1 MISSKKMDRIS
12 NLPEALI
19 SHILS
24 FLPTEESALTSV
36 LSKKWRYL
44 FAYRP
49 NLDFDGSVIRFH
61 PDTCER
67 EKTQVLIVFT
77 YFVDRVLELQGN
89 STLKK
94 FSLKCGH
101 GVEPD
106 CVTPW
111 ILNVLERGVS
121 DLDLHVTLAG
131 LCLPSKMFMSKSLE
145 RLRIESENVIGIDME
160 DVFLPK
166 LKTLHINKVML
177 GKGGDFFEKVTS
189 GCHVLEE
196 LILIHVYSDF
206 WIRSVSSKPLK
217 RLILSCIDC
226 DKNPHSVSFDTPNV
240 VYLEYSD
247 FVAGKYPKVKF
258 DSLVEASVDLA
269 MTSEQHEHAS
279 YEHSVGD
286 VTDFLMGIR
295 SVQTLFA
302 SANTLEVLTFC
313 CDHIPVFHNMFS
325 LTIQTCKS
333 GWESLPALLKKCPN
347 LETLVFD
354 VRTLIISLYC
364 YLLTQT
370 KLLIVSTMIQ
380 GLSHTFTVKC
390 MDVDGCLC
398 KFSGEV
404 PTCLSSSPVKV
415 LKILRF
421 GDSGVEKE
429 TDLIKH
435 FLETMPQLEQL
446 MIYYDTLF
454 DDSVIELSSEL
465 KSFPTKASPS
475 CEIQVIFGD
484 PSS

>member
-1 MISSKKMDRIS
+1 MDRIS

-44 FAYRP
+44 FADRP

-61 PDTCER
+61 PDTCEWEMADILR
-67 EKTQVLIVFT
+67 VFT
-77 YFVDRVLELQGN
+77 RFVDRVLVLQGN
-89 STLKK
+89 STVDD

-101 GVEPD
+101 GVESD
-106 CVTPW
+106 CVRNW

-121 DLDLHVTLAG
+121 DLDLHFNLVG
-131 LCLPSKMFMSKSLE
+131 VSLPSEVFMSKSLE
-145 RLRIESENVIGIDME
+145 RLRIESKNVIPMDME

-166 LKTLHINKVML
+166 LKTLYVNKVML
-177 GKGGDFFEKVTS
+177 GEGDDCFEKVTS

-196 LILIHVYSDF
+196 LVLINVYSDF
-206 WIRSVSSKPLK
+206 WNRSVSSKTLK
-217 RLILSCIDC
+217 SLILSCC
-226 DKNPHSVSFDTPNV
+226 MEYDKNPDSVSFDTPNV
-240 VYLEYSD
+240 VYLEYCDYVS
-247 FVAGKYPKVKF
+247 GKYPKVKF
-258 DSLVEASVDLA
+258 NSLVEASIDLV

-279 YEHSVGD
+279 YEHLVGD

-295 SVQTLFA
+295 NVQTLYI

-313 CDHIPVFHNMFS
+313 CDHIPVFHNMIG
-325 LTIQTCKS
+325 LTIQSRKS

-354 VRTLIISLYC
+354 
-364 YLLTQT
+364 
-370 KLLIVSTMIQ
+370 

-398 KFSGEV
+398 KYSGEV

-421 GDSGVEKE
+421 GDAGLEKE

-454 DDSVIELSSEL
+454 DDNVIELSSEL

-475 CEIQVIFGD
+475 CEIQVIFGNL
-484 PSS
+484 SG

>member
-44 FAYRP
+44 FADRP
-49 NLDFDGSVIRFH
+49 NLDFDGSGIRSH
-61 PDTCER
+61 PDTCEWEMADTLR
-67 EKTQVLIVFT
+67 VFT
-77 YFVDRVLELQGN
+77 RFVDRVLVLQGN
-89 STLKK
+89 STLDD

-101 GVEPD
+101 GVDPV
-106 CVTPW
+106 CVTNW

-121 DLDLHVTLAG
+121 DLDLHFNLVG
-131 LCLPSKMFMSKSLE
+131 VCLPSEVFMSKSLV
-145 RLRIESENVIGIDME
+145 RLRIESQNVIPMEVE

-166 LKTLHINKVML
+166 LETLYLNKVML
-177 GKGGDFFEKVTS
+177 GNCGDCFEKVTS

-196 LILIHVYSDF
+196 LVLINVYSDF
-206 WIRSVSSKPLK
+206 WNRSVSSKTLK
-217 RLILSCIDC
+217 RLILSCIDY
-226 DKNPHSVSFDTPNV
+226 DKNPDSVSFDTPNV
-240 VYLEYSD
+240 VFLEYYD
-247 FVAGKYPKVKF
+247 YVAGKYPKVKF
-258 DSLVEASVDLA
+258 NSLVEASIDLA
-269 MTSEQHEHAS
+269 MTSEQHGLAS
-279 YEHSVGD
+279 YEHLVGD

-295 SVQTLFA
+295 NVQTLNI
-302 SANTLEVLTFC
+302 SANTLEIHFCFQVLTFC
-313 CDHIPVFHNMFS
+313 CDHIPVFHNMIG
-325 LTIQTCKS
+325 LTIQTRKS
-333 GWESLPALLKKCPN
+333 GWESLPALFKKCPN

-354 VRTLIISLYC
+354 
-364 YLLTQT
+364 
-370 KLLIVSTMIQ
+370 

>member
-1 MISSKKMDRIS
+1 MDRIS

-44 FAYRP
+44 FADRP

-61 PDTCER
+61 PDTCEWEMADILR
-67 EKTQVLIVFT
+67 VFT
-77 YFVDRVLELQGN
+77 RFVDRVLMLQGN
-89 STLKK
+89 STVDD

-101 GVEPD
+101 GVESD
-106 CVTPW
+106 CVRNW

-121 DLDLHVTLAG
+121 DLDLHFNLVG
-131 LCLPSKMFMSKSLE
+131 VSLPSEVFMSKSLE
-145 RLRIESENVIGIDME
+145 RLRIESKNVIPMDME

-166 LKTLHINKVML
+166 LKTLYVNKVML
-177 GKGGDFFEKVTS
+177 GEGDDCFEKVTS

-196 LILIHVYSDF
+196 LVLINVYSDF
-206 WIRSVSSKPLK
+206 WNRSVFSKTLK
-217 RLILSCIDC
+217 SLILSCC
-226 DKNPHSVSFDTPNV
+226 MEYDKNPDSVSFDTPNV
-240 VYLEYSD
+240 VYLEYCDYVS
-247 FVAGKYPKVKF
+247 GKYPKVKF
-258 DSLVEASVDLA
+258 NSLVEASIDLV

-279 YEHSVGD
+279 YEHLAGD

-295 SVQTLFA
+295 NVQTLYI

-313 CDHIPVFHNMFS
+313 CDHIPVFHNMIG
-325 LTIQTCKS
+325 LTIQSRKS
-333 GWESLPALLKKCPN
+333 GWESLPALFKKCPN

-354 VRTLIISLYC
+354 
-364 YLLTQT
+364 
-370 KLLIVSTMIQ
+370 

-398 KFSGEV
+398 KYSGEV

-421 GDSGVEKE
+421 GDAGLEKE

-454 DDSVIELSSEL
+454 DDNVIELSSEL

-475 CEIQVIFGD
+475 CEIQVIFGNL
-484 PSS
+484 SG

>member
-12 NLPEALI
+12 NLPEAII

-67 EKTQVLIVFT
+67 EKTQILRVFT

-89 STLKK
+89 STLNK

-131 LCLPSKMFMSKSLE
+131 LCLPSKVFLSKSLE
-145 RLRIESENVIGIDME
+145 RLRIESENVIGIDVE

-189 GCHVLEE
+189 GCYVLEE
-196 LILIHVYSDF
+196 LVLIHVYSDF
-206 WIRSVSSKPLK
+206 WNRSVSSKTLK

-333 GWESLPALLKKCPN
+333 GWESLPALVKKCPN

-354 VRTLIISLYC
+354 
-364 YLLTQT
+364 
-370 KLLIVSTMIQ
+370 
-380 GLSHTFTVKC
+380 GFSHTYTIKC
-390 MDVDGCLC
+390 EDVDGCLC

-415 LKILRF
+415 LQITGF
-421 GDSGVEKE
+421 GEAGVETE
-429 TDLIKH
+429 TELIKY
-435 FLETMPQLEQL
+435 FLETMPQLEL
-446 MIYYDTLF
+446 LIIYYDTLF
-454 DDSVIELSSEL
+454 DDDVIELSSEL
-465 KSFPTKASPS
+465 KRFPTKASPS

>member
-1 MISSKKMDRIS
+1 MDRIS

-49 NLDFDGSVIRFH
+49 NLDFDSSVIRFH
-61 PDTCER
+61 PETGER
-67 EKTQVLIVFT
+67 EKTQ
-77 YFVDRVLELQGN
+77 
-89 STLKK
+89 
-94 FSLKCGH
+94 CGH

-111 ILNVLERGVS
+111 ILNVLARGVS

-131 LCLPSKMFMSKSLE
+131 LCLPSKVFMSKSLVT
-145 RLRIESENVIGIDME
+145 LRIESKNVIAIDME

-166 LKTLHINKVML
+166 LKTLYVNKVVL
-177 GKGGDFFEKVTS
+177 GEGDDCFEKVTS

-196 LILIHVYSDF
+196 LVLIHVYSDF
-206 WIRSVSSKPLK
+206 WNRSVSSKTLK

-286 VTDFLMGIR
+286 
-295 SVQTLFA
+295 TLFV
-302 SANTLEVLTFC
+302 SANNLEVLTFC

-347 LETLVFD
+347 LETLVFE
-354 VRTLIISLYC
+354 
-364 YLLTQT
+364 
-370 KLLIVSTMIQ
+370 
-380 GLSHTFTVKC
+380 GLSHTYTVKC
-390 MDVDGCLC
+390 GDVDGCLC

-404 PTCLSSSPVKV
+404 PTCLSSSPVK
-415 LKILRF
+415 R
-421 GDSGVEKE
+421 ERQ
-429 TDLIKH
+429 LIKY
-435 FLETMPQLEQL
+435 FLETMPRLEQL
-446 MIYYDTLF
+446 IVYYDTFF
-454 DDSVIELSSEL
+454 DDDVIELSSEL
-465 KSFPTKASPS
+465 KRFPTKASPS
-475 CEIQVIFGD
+475 CEIQVIIGNL
-484 PSS
+484 SS